1 MARKTDEKVYEI
13 DQILGE
19 FLVSSEISKL
29 EADQVSFAADFSS
42 LSSNIRFDSFDSLAE
57 DIYDLVEYYIPLEQ
71 AIQIVKELDKYVVDE
86 NLQKQFL
93 SRYGEKSI
101 KYEDI
106 VKIQRS
112 VELSTPRP
120 TNVWELKKMSPDSF
134 DTVLRLACAFNPALL
149 KNRTIAQMALL
160 RFYIMH
166 LVNALD
172 DEIKSNGCNSM
183 SALQYAFAIS
193 KCLGEIELCSA
204 FNSQE
209 IIKKLHTYGASINKK
224 LRDDRRFSDIA
235 NISSDVWRHGCE
247 LLHTQLLLLLNIIGL
262 VEEIDMESVNK
273 KLKKIAPTNRVYGPG
288 QKKIISTCPCSK
300 EKDCPL
306 CSGLGFLGQFRLKV
320 MPPWQP
326 RFSASP

>member
-1 MARKTDEKVYEI
+1 MAKRTDENVHEI
-13 DQILGE
+13 DEILGSG
-19 FLVSSEISKL
+19 LVSSEISKL
-29 EADQVSFAADFSS
+29 EADQISFAADYTS
-42 LSSNIRFDSFDSLAE
+42 LSSSIRFDSFDSLAE
-57 DIYDLVEYYIPLEQ
+57 DIYDLVEYYIPLDQ
-71 AIQIVKELDKYVVDE
+71 AIQIVAELDRYVVDE
-86 NLQKQFL
+86 GLRQQFL

-106 VKIQRS
+106 VKIQRA

-204 FNSQE
+204 LNSQE
-209 IIKKLHTYGASINKK
+209 IIEKLHTYGASINKK

-262 VEEIDMESVNK
+262 VKEVDIESVNRK
-273 KLKKIAPTNRVYGPG
+273 IKKIAPANRIYGPG

-306 CSGLGFLGQFRLKV
+306 AKKNSFQKRYNLPASGKAPTKKL
-320 MPPWQP
+320 
-326 RFSASP
+326 